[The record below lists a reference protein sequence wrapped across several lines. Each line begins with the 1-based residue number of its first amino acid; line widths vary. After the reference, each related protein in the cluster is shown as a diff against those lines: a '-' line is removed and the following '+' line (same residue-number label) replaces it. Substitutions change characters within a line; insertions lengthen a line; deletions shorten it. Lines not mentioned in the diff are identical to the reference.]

1 MDGRKNE
8 RSYVI
13 SVLIGGKLKD
23 TSWIKPQLKELFAGK
38 YDWFGFN
45 RLYKE
50 KLDRFNGKLY
60 KYYSFSKDDSNH
72 SLDNFKNDI
81 IYFSKPEIFNDP
93 FDCMMGISID
103 DLAHSFL
110 MPLINKSIGENEEN
124 SEVIKQSLEGLL
136 FEGKE
141 ITTDDPT
148 IKLLKLLIKSPA
160 FFEVIQ
166 KAKNKEQ
173 PSQQEMMSAIMC
185 AFAEPDF
192 AKEFFSL
199 ISNPEGSIDL
209 GQAMQGGKIAA
220 LIQPILSNEKLLGL
234 FCEDSPEALS
244 GISAIKSQKGILKKM
259 SAVAEMSGQDSTQ
272 LKEETKKIEESL
284 SKEIEKLK
292 QKINEIIGVTCFA
305 ERPDNVLMWSHY
317 ANKHTGFCVEYD
329 FSKLKSIEAKS
340 MLFPV
345 IYSKNRAVLPLGLF
359 DFSDIKNVKLVEN
372 SLPIPE
378 IVEALLIK
386 SEVWQYEE
394 EWRIICFLKNFNEQK
409 LVENM
414 ISKVYLGANINEENE
429 RLISE
434 LAKAKEVPVEK
445 FKISPETFELKIQ
458 IDG

>member
-1 MDGRKNE
+1 M
-8 RSYVI
+8 
-13 SVLIGGKLKD
+13 KD

-45 RLYKE
+45 QLYKE

-173 PSQQEMMSAIMC
+173 PSQQEMMSAIMR

-234 FCEDSPEALS
+234 FCEDSSEALS

-345 IYSKNRAVLPLGLF
+345 IYSKNRAVLPLVFF

-394 EWRIICFLKNFNEQK
+394 EWRIICFLKNLNEQK
-409 LVENM
+409 LVEYM

-429 RLISE
+429 KLISE

-445 FKISPETFELKIQ
+445 FKVSPETFELKIQ

>member
-1 MDGRKNE
+1 
-8 RSYVI
+8 
-13 SVLIGGKLKD
+13 
-23 TSWIKPQLKELFAGK
+23 
-38 YDWFGFN
+38 
-45 RLYKE
+45 
-50 KLDRFNGKLY
+50 
-60 KYYSFSKDDSNH
+60 
-72 SLDNFKNDI
+72 
-81 IYFSKPEIFNDP
+81 
-93 FDCMMGISID
+93 MMGISID

-394 EWRIICFLKNFNEQK
+394 EWRIICFLKNLNEQK

-445 FKISPETFELKIQ
+445 FKIRPETFELKIQ

>member
-244 GISAIKSQKGILKKM
+244 GISAIKSQKGI
-259 SAVAEMSGQDSTQ
+259 
-272 LKEETKKIEESL
+272 
-284 SKEIEKLK
+284 
-292 QKINEIIGVTCFA
+292 
-305 ERPDNVLMWSHY
+305 
-317 ANKHTGFCVEYD
+317 
-329 FSKLKSIEAKS
+329 
-340 MLFPV
+340 
-345 IYSKNRAVLPLGLF
+345 
-359 DFSDIKNVKLVEN
+359 
-372 SLPIPE
+372 
-378 IVEALLIK
+378 
-386 SEVWQYEE
+386 
-394 EWRIICFLKNFNEQK
+394 
-409 LVENM
+409 
-414 ISKVYLGANINEENE
+414 
-429 RLISE
+429 
-434 LAKAKEVPVEK
+434 
-445 FKISPETFELKIQ
+445 
-458 IDG
+458 

>member
-1 MDGRKNE
+1 
-8 RSYVI
+8 
-13 SVLIGGKLKD
+13 
-23 TSWIKPQLKELFAGK
+23 
-38 YDWFGFN
+38 
-45 RLYKE
+45 
-50 KLDRFNGKLY
+50 
-60 KYYSFSKDDSNH
+60 
-72 SLDNFKNDI
+72 
-81 IYFSKPEIFNDP
+81 
-93 FDCMMGISID
+93 MMGISID

-329 FSKLKSIEAKS
+329 FSKLKSTEAKS

-394 EWRIICFLKNFNEQK
+394 EWRIICFLKNLNEQK

-414 ISKVYLGANINEENE
+414 ISKD
-429 RLISE
+429 
-434 LAKAKEVPVEK
+434 K
-445 FKISPETFELKIQ
+445 
-458 IDG
+458 

>member
-13 SVLIGGKLKD
+13 SVLLGGKLKD

-38 YDWFGFN
+38 YDWLGFN
-45 RLYKE
+45 QLYKE

-160 FFEVIQ
+160 FLEVIQ

-173 PSQQEMMSAIMC
+173 PSQQEMMSAIMR

-244 GISAIKSQKGILKKM
+244 GISAIKSQK
-259 SAVAEMSGQDSTQ
+259 
-272 LKEETKKIEESL
+272 
-284 SKEIEKLK
+284 EI
-292 QKINEIIGVTCFA
+292 
-305 ERPDNVLMWSHY
+305 
-317 ANKHTGFCVEYD
+317 
-329 FSKLKSIEAKS
+329 
-340 MLFPV
+340 
-345 IYSKNRAVLPLGLF
+345 
-359 DFSDIKNVKLVEN
+359 
-372 SLPIPE
+372 
-378 IVEALLIK
+378 
-386 SEVWQYEE
+386 
-394 EWRIICFLKNFNEQK
+394 
-409 LVENM
+409 
-414 ISKVYLGANINEENE
+414 
-429 RLISE
+429 
-434 LAKAKEVPVEK
+434 
-445 FKISPETFELKIQ
+445 
-458 IDG
+458 